1 MLWRQSAGE
10 RKQQPRL
17 PETPG
22 HLACSS
28 TGGGG
33 DQCDGGGGP
42 KEGAAGGH
50 GKGVESWDF
59 GAHKML

>member
-1 MLWRQSAGE
+1 MLWRQCAG
-10 RKQQPRL
+10 RGNSS
-17 PETPG
+17 PG
-22 HLACSS
+22 SLRHQVTWPVQVL
-28 TGGGG
+28 GVN
-33 DQCDGGGGP
+33 QCDGGGGS